1 MKDLDCLEHLGM
13 QDIQLQWGTLK
24 KKIQNQENT
33 IVNTWIKFT
42 GSFQVVLATKITFF
56 NHLSFY
62 FTFVINQTK
71 KILKNYQCG
80 IHEKF
85 TN

>member
-56 NHLSFY
+56 NY
-62 FTFVINQTK
+62 KGNREME
-71 KILKNYQCG
+71 
-80 IHEKF
+80 IHRLIVESEWKWQS
-85 TN
+85 